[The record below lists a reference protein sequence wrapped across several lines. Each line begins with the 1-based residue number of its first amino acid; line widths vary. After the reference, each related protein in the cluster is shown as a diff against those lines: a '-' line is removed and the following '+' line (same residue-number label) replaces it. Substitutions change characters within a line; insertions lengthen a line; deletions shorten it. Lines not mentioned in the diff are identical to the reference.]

1 MTGLFERLAR
11 GNVVILD
18 GPTSTQLE
26 RKGLSNANGAWS
38 AMSNLDH
45 TDVVQQVHEEYIDAG
60 ADIITT
66 NTFATSRLTLETVG
80 RDAQVR
86 EINQRAVHAALRAR
100 DAAANGRDV
109 AIAGSI
115 SHFPGWDRDT
125 QGNFLNRPQPSED
138 QARTNFREQAEILSE
153 SGCDLI
159 LLEMMRDVDMTV
171 LAVESAIL
179 TGLPVWI
186 GFTCWIDDH
195 AVVRIGER
203 RGYGSGP
210 TFEDFLQR
218 NLPIGGSLLAV
229 MHTAVEQTSSALEVL
244 RDSSWNGPLGAY
256 AHSSD
261 MMRPDWQFDD
271 IITPPDY
278 LAHAWQWVGMGV
290 QLIGSCCGT
299 GPEHIRVLKENLP
312 DHIATGES

>member
-1 MTGLFERLAR
+1 
-11 GNVVILD
+11 
-18 GPTSTQLE
+18 
-26 RKGLSNANGAWS
+26 
-38 AMSNLDH
+38 MSRPKYCQNL
-45 TDVVQQVHEEYIDAG
+45 G
-60 ADIITT
+60 
-66 NTFATSRLTLETVG
+66 
-80 RDAQVR
+80 
-86 EINQRAVHAALRAR
+86 
-100 DAAANGRDV
+100 
-109 AIAGSI
+109 
-115 SHFPGWDRDT
+115 
-125 QGNFLNRPQPSED
+125 
-138 QARTNFREQAEILSE
+138 
-153 SGCDLI
+153 DLI
-159 LLEMMRDVDMTV
+159 LLEMMRDVDMAV

-186 GFTCWIDDH
+186 GFTCWIDGH

-229 MHTAVEQTSSALEVL
+229 MHTAVEQTSSALDVL
-244 RDSSWNGPLGAY
+244 RDSSWNDPLGAY

-261 MMRPDWQFDD
+261 MMRLDN

-278 LAHAWQWVGMGV
+278 LAHARQWVDMGV